1 MGLLQAQAARFAL
14 IAVLK
19 QASMTT
25 GITASHWMLF
35 LYASD
40 ATAVADRR
48 LGPLQKRLPT
58 PHLLRHLLQLPRDN
72 AAHPLKHLSH
82 RKHCPFLIR
91 HMTSFDMATEK
102 LTVIP
107 PLVIR
112 QTESL
117 ARDIQGLSD
126 LHGME
131 KSEYIRHLVTQD
143 KKRQQEIWAARNQL
157 FADAEKGATNTAS

>member
-1 MGLLQAQAARFAL
+1 M
-14 IAVLK
+14 
-19 QASMTT
+19 
-25 GITASHWMLF
+25 
-35 LYASD
+35 
-40 ATAVADRR
+40 
-48 LGPLQKRLPT
+48 P
-58 PHLLRHLLQLPRDN
+58 
-72 AAHPLKHLSH
+72 
-82 RKHCPFLIR
+82 
-91 HMTSFDMATEK
+91 SFDMATEK